1 MVIWNKVGEFKYKVM
16 YLKYFLIF
24 GNDNIYNIYCF
35 LNGYL
40 KFLNV
45 NVR

>member
-16 YLKYFLIF
+16 YLKCFIIF
-24 GNDNIYNIYCF
+24 GYDNIIF
-35 LNGYL
+35 IVFNGYL